1 MTVDCFAMILWNVS
15 SGLFLTHWV
24 DNATHGRYD
33 YVQLSTEECCVWP
46 VQIGSESLPTS
57 LIVFHYTMSQKGSST
72 FFVYKLNKH
81 YLTLIIFGRN
91 VTQKLS
97 TQKLVYFPAHL
108 NLTSASALRCRTRK
122 QHLFSQ
128 TFYYCFARLQPVDDS
143 QFILTLQRDSMRVYG
158 LRDRLALGCWAPMIT
173 RSKKVEGFA
182 LQQLICVARTM
193 RSCAVFLKDK
203 ILNHDVFDSS

>member
-1 MTVDCFAMILWNVS
+1 
-15 SGLFLTHWV
+15 
-24 DNATHGRYD
+24 
-33 YVQLSTEECCVWP
+33 VWP

-128 TFYYCFARLQPVDDS
+128 TFYYCFARLQLVDAVS
-143 QFILTLQRDSMRVYG
+143 SL
-158 LRDRLALGCWAPMIT
+158 T
-173 RSKKVEGFA
+173 RSSYSRCRMTPCVFTVYAVLLSAQRSARSFGPGLLRAHDHEEQESRGFRSSAVDLCCTHDAQLRCLPERQQEGQHPLTGHRA
-182 LQQLICVARTM
+182 PPISGGT
-193 RSCAVFLKDK
+193 
-203 ILNHDVFDSS
+203 